1 MNILPSTRR
10 IAGLFAL
17 QLVGL
22 LPISLPA
29 QAHDLQY
36 TVVGG
41 QAVVIKLFYADNTPF
56 TFEGYEIYRKGEK
69 LPYQVGRTDKQG
81 RIAFLP
87 DGAAQWQIKA
97 ISEDGHGL
105 DFKLS
110 TDAAA
115 ALSGS
120 EKPLFERYSRI
131 FIGVAFILGLFGAL
145 SLYLKGKSAK

>member
-1 MNILPSTRR
+1 MNILLPARR
-10 IAGLFAL
+10 FSALIAL

-22 LPISLPA
+22 LATFQSA
-29 QAHDLQY
+29 RAHDLQY

-56 TFEGYEIYRKGEK
+56 TFEGYEIYREGEK

-87 DGAAQWQIKA
+87 DAAAQWQVKA

-131 FIGVAFILGLFGAL
+131 FIGVALILGVFGVL
-145 SLYLKGKSAK
+145 NLYLKRRKSV